1 MKSKCLIK
9 IQWVL
14 ETENKTKMS
23 SRLTTS
29 AHVTVTTRCYL
40 VIQLPSA
47 PPQVFWRVS
56 GRWCMCSRLNLHLC
70 FSSEPLATVAPEWH
84 YSPELPALNPML
96 SPGFWVYPANDQTL
110 QSSSWRQLSAL
121 TISTSGFKINP
132 SGFPGGSDG
141 EESVCSAGDLGLI
154 PGLGGSPEEGNDNPL
169 QNSCLENHMDKGAWW
184 ATVYTVAKSRTWLS
198 S

>member
-9 IQWVL
+9 TQWVL

-29 AHVTVTTRCYL
+29 AHVTVTTGCYL

-56 GRWCMCSRLNLHLC
+56 GRWCMCSRLNLHLA

-96 SPGFWVYPANDQTL
+96 SPGFWIYPANDQTL

-154 PGLGGSPEEGNDNPL
+154 PGLGRSSEEGNDNPL
-169 QNSCLENHMDKGAWW
+169 QNSCLENQVDKGAWW
-184 ATVYTVAKSRTWLS
+184 ATVYRVAKSRTWLS